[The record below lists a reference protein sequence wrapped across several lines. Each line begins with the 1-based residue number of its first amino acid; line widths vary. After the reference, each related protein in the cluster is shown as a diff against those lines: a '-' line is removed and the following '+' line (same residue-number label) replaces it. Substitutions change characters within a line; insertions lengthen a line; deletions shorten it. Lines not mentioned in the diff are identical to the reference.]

1 MDADIT
7 IRHER
12 PAEYRHV
19 ESIIRQAFYNLYIPG
34 CVEHYLAHVMRS
46 HADFIPEL
54 DFVAERNGAVIGSI
68 MYTKASL
75 ISEDGA
81 AVPAA
86 TFGPVCIAP
95 EYQRRGYGTALIE
108 YSLRRAAELG
118 YEAIVIFGS
127 PANYVDRGFK
137 SCARFGVRTENGLY
151 HAAMLVKELRAGAL
165 CGRRWTYRQSPVMDV
180 DTQEAERYDS
190 TLPAM
195 KKEIL
200 ASQEEF
206 YILSRAA
213 LPPDTA
219 DT

>member
-86 TFGPVCIAP
+86 RSDRCASRRNVSAADTAP
-95 EYQRRGYGTALIE
+95 RLSSTHCAALQN
-108 YSLRRAAELG
+108 S
-118 YEAIVIFGS
+118 
-127 PANYVDRGFK
+127 
-137 SCARFGVRTENGLY
+137 
-151 HAAMLVKELRAGAL
+151 AM
-165 CGRRWTYRQSPVMDV
+165 RQS
-180 DTQEAERYDS
+180 
-190 TLPAM
+190 
-195 KKEIL
+195 
-200 ASQEEF
+200 
-206 YILSRAA
+206 
-213 LPPDTA
+213 
-219 DT
+219 